1 MKTFDVFLRPVI
13 TEKATANE
21 KDGKYQFFV
30 RKDVTKID
38 IQEAFEKLY
47 GVVVT
52 KVNVMRTASKSRAG
66 RIRRPVTKKAE
77 FKKVII
83 TTKGKKTLDV
93 MKPKMKI

>member
-13 TEKATANE
+13 TEKATDKE
-21 KDGKYQFFV
+21 KEGKYQFFV

-38 IQEAFEKLY
+38 IKEAFEKLY
-47 GVVVT
+47 GVDVV
-52 KVNVMRTASKSRAG
+52 KVNVMRTSAKSRLN
-66 RIRRPVTKKAE
+66 RVRRPTVKKAE

>member
-1 MKTFDVFLRPVI
+1 MKTFDIFLRPVI

-30 RKDVTKID
+30 RKDATKID

-52 KVNVMRTASKSRAG
+52 KVNVMRTAEKSRIG
-66 RIRRPVTKKAE
+66 KIRRPMMKKAE

>member
-30 RKDVTKID
+30 RNDVTKID
-38 IQEAFEKLY
+38 IKEAFEKLY

-66 RIRRPVTKKAE
+66 RIRRPVIKKAE
-77 FKKVII
+77 FKKIII
-83 TTKGKKTLDV
+83 TTKGRKTLDV
-93 MKPKMKI
+93 MKPKMKV

>member
-47 GVVVT
+47 GVAVT

-93 MKPKMKI
+93 MKPKMKA